1 MIQAK
6 SRESSIGDQIMT
18 CFLTVV
24 WPFHKEHVCT
34 NTNDICIIEQVCAF
48 LEYNFVNEHNK
59 SLIPTILP
67 ELGTDGFS

>member
-1 MIQAK
+1 
-6 SRESSIGDQIMT
+6 
-18 CFLTVV
+18 LTVV

-59 SLIPTILP
+59 SLISTILP